1 MNRYLKYM
9 LIFFVSFTIFLSTI
23 ESKDKY
29 FLKNKTIVID
39 PGHGYLDPGTVY
51 KDIYE
56 KDINLKIGLYLKDEL
71 EKNGANVLMTRD
83 DDYDLAS
90 ANAVYRKKSD
100 FDNRIRLIND
110 SNADLYLS
118 IHLNY
123 LDNSKYSG
131 PQVFYLDSN
140 IYLAKI
146 IQDNLN
152 KSLNEKRKIKLIPS
166 STYMYNKLTIPGV
179 LIECGFLSNS
189 VERNKLIS
197 DEYQK
202 KIALIIVDS
211 LVKYYK

>member
-83 DDYDLAS
+83 DEYDLAS

-100 FDNRIRLIND
+100 FDNRIRLINE